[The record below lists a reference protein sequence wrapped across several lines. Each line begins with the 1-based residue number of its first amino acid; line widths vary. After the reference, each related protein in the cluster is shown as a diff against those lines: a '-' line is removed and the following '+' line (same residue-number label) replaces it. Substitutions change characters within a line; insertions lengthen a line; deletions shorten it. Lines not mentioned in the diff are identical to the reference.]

1 MLERFKISPK
11 LWKQFDFVI
20 FITSVIIVIFGT
32 MNIYS
37 ASKYFNGSN
46 YYLKTQL
53 AAFALS
59 LAIGYIILV
68 FDYSVIQSY
77 ANIIYWFGIALLV
90 INDTVFKHFAVNGAA
105 SWIKLG
111 KFSFQPS
118 ELAKL
123 GMIIMLAKKIND
135 MEGNINNRKNL
146 LILIFYAVLPM
157 ILIIIQ
163 PDAGMMMVCFFI
175 VLGIFIAAKL
185 NYKIIIGGFA
195 GIALLL
201 AVVWNSSLMQGYWK
215 DRIESFIYP
224 EKYELSTSLQ
234 QTRSKIGIGSGGVF
248 GDGYMKGYIQSGMV
262 PETSTD
268 FIFSVVGSEWG
279 LAGGLFLLTLYAI
292 LLTRFLKIAKSSKD
306 IFGSMICVGVF
317 SSFLFSIF
325 QNIGMTIGLL
335 PITGITLPLMSRGGS
350 SMVTN
355 FMAIALVLNIGMRKK
370 KINF

>member
-1 MLERFKISPK
+1 MLERLKINPK
-11 LWKQFDFVI
+11 LWKQFDYSI
-20 FITSVIIVIFGT
+20 FIITVAIVIFGT

-37 ASKYFNGSN
+37 ASKYFNASN

-59 LAIGYIILV
+59 LIIVYIILA
-68 FDYSVIQSY
+68 FDYSIIQSY
-77 ANIIYWFGIALLV
+77 ANLIYWFSIALLV
-90 INDTVFKHFAVNGAA
+90 INDTIFKHFAVNGAA

-135 MEGNINNRKNL
+135 MEGNINNKKNFFIL
-146 LILIFYAVLPM
+146 LFYAALPM
-157 ILIIIQ
+157 VLIIIQ
-163 PDAGMMMVCFFI
+163 PDAGMTLVCFFI
-175 VLGIFIAAKL
+175 MLGIFVASKL

-201 AVVWNSSLMQGYWK
+201 AIVWNSSLMQSYWK

-234 QTRSKIGIGSGGVF
+234 QTQSKISVGSGGLL
-248 GDGYMKGYIQSGMV
+248 GDGYMKGYIQGGML

-268 FIFSVVGSEWG
+268 FIFSVVGNEWG
-279 LAGGLFLLTLYAI
+279 LVGGLFLLTLYAI
-292 LLTRFLKIAKSSKD
+292 LLARILKIAKNSKD
-306 IFGSMICVGVF
+306 IFGSVICVGVF
-317 SSFLFSIF
+317 SSLLFSIF
-325 QNIGMTIGLL
+325 QNIGAAIGLL

-355 FMAIALVLNIGMRKK
+355 FMAIGLVLNIGMRKK

>member
-135 MEGNINNRKNL
+135 MEGNINNRK
-146 LILIFYAVLPM
+146 IF
-157 ILIIIQ
+157 
-163 PDAGMMMVCFFI
+163 
-175 VLGIFIAAKL
+175 
-185 NYKIIIGGFA
+185 
-195 GIALLL
+195 
-201 AVVWNSSLMQGYWK
+201 
-215 DRIESFIYP
+215 
-224 EKYELSTSLQ
+224 
-234 QTRSKIGIGSGGVF
+234 
-248 GDGYMKGYIQSGMV
+248 
-262 PETSTD
+262 
-268 FIFSVVGSEWG
+268 
-279 LAGGLFLLTLYAI
+279 
-292 LLTRFLKIAKSSKD
+292 
-306 IFGSMICVGVF
+306 
-317 SSFLFSIF
+317 
-325 QNIGMTIGLL
+325 
-335 PITGITLPLMSRGGS
+335 
-350 SMVTN
+350 
-355 FMAIALVLNIGMRKK
+355 
-370 KINF
+370 